1 MSYDLDSILR
11 NTKQTYKRRLDS
23 LTGRLQSICSEEA
36 FVNSTENFS
45 SRIKI
50 QDLQDDSKPN
60 SIDPPYPQ
68 LSDEVSRSR
77 SLIRSLQKD
86 NEWLDSNLSQL
97 KEELWNEKRRHAETQ
112 KELTDIRQSMNI
124 IQTSMNS
131 LQNEY
136 HDILK
141 RRNEDAKLNSTEFSK
156 IKVEFDKAEKAVW
169 QKNIELELVK
179 QELKSEKLN
188 NETLSQE
195 IHYLKKKLREEEDK
209 ARKWKKGCQEGELST
224 TELRERLRHLETDK
238 EKLQK
243 SYYELEREI
252 EEKETSIQNLKEDL
266 SRSMEFQANER
277 ENLLVSI
284 QRKYKEK
291 KIGYLKSIEELNL
304 NLEAYKKHVAETRS
318 FVEKERHSYAIEIE
332 RYKQKVRQ
340 LEEEARNFLA
350 SSKGQIQRE
359 LQEEKEQF
367 DEEKKYIK
375 EQYESIL
382 QKRIQE
388 FDAKNQELRR
398 DYESRIRDSAQK
410 QQEVVQSL
418 EQRIETLNK
427 HNSTLTDTIESLK
440 KEYAKTLQKKEEE
453 LSKLHDSDISELENT
468 HNEDLAKL
476 SSQCIKLETIVQNLT
491 EEKNS
496 LSVQLEEEI
505 NRSSVLEVRLQNLQ
519 ESITYLEDIKK
530 NFSEQVDDLTTE
542 LRTIQSEHAETKQY
556 NQELQK
562 EQEELCERVKDLEYN
577 LDETTKEYDSKLSE
591 LTNEYQIKLDTL
603 HFQLEAS
610 EDKKTELQNELDIL
624 QDLCQQ
630 LERQKLQSK
639 RDMVKLTEKHQEELR
654 QVKENLMTQFDKEAQ
669 DHILSRNELMKLE
682 RELYKEREKVS
693 ELSSSRE
700 TYKNQV
706 EKYEKETQ
714 SLLRSLNESEK
725 NCKILQDE
733 KEYIEREMKRASI
746 KHNKIL
752 GIMKTAFV
760 KAKTK
765 FVSEMNALQND
776 VIELSGRYK
785 RNLHEDISKALRII
799 ADKQFKLTKTHNE
812 ELYNLD
818 TKYKSLQRELDRSKS
833 EYESLRST
841 SQQSLIEQQ
850 TQFDVA
856 KRRLDTE
863 RNLIQSE
870 LEDLRNSYND
880 SILTI
885 ELLENEVKKL
895 REEVI
900 TKEKL
905 LHEKEIQFDK
915 DINHF
920 ASNVEA
926 DNKKRQQTEKR
937 VYDEELKNL
946 QIQVA
951 NLTSSS
957 SRLLD
962 NLHEEIVKLQ
972 LQHREELNAK
982 QAKIQEQR
990 EAIKISEDVLGWYR
1004 SELVKLQEKLDINE
1018 RNAKETLKK
1027 LEADTEEV
1035 LNALTQER
1043 QRMSEFRQDKLAE
1056 VDEMS
1061 SSLRGLCSELDIKN
1075 ETIAQLLKDKEDLRA
1090 KLREIHIESLRMSSP
1105 RRRSQEELSNHF

>member
-36 FVNSTENFS
+36 FGNSTENFS

-50 QDLQDDSKPN
+50 QDLQDDSKSN
-60 SIDPPYPQ
+60 AIDPAYHQ

-112 KELTDIRQSMNI
+112 KELTELRQSMNI
-124 IQTSMNS
+124 IQTSMSS

-141 RRNEDAKLNSTEFSK
+141 RRSEDAKLNSSEFSK
-156 IKVEFDKAEKAVW
+156 IKVEFDKAEKALW

-188 NETLSQE
+188 NDTLTQE
-195 IHYLKKKLREEEDK
+195 IHYLKKKLREEEEK
-209 ARKWKKGCQEGELST
+209 ARKWKKACQEGELST

-238 EKLQK
+238 DKLQK

-266 SRSMEFQANER
+266 GRCMEFQANER
-277 ENLLVSI
+277 ENLLASI
-284 QRKYKEK
+284 QKKYKEK
-291 KIGYLKSIEELNL
+291 KLGYLKSIEELNL
-304 NLEAYKKHVAETRS
+304 NLDAYKKHVAETRS
-318 FVEKERHSYAIEIE
+318 FVEKERHSHAIEIE

-340 LEEEARNFLA
+340 LEEEARNFLE
-350 SSKGQIQRE
+350 SSKGKIKRE
-359 LQEEKEQF
+359 LQEEKMQF
-367 DEEKKYIK
+367 DEERKYIK

-382 QKRIQE
+382 QRRIQD
-388 FDAKNQELRR
+388 FDAKYQELRR
-398 DYESRIRDSAQK
+398 DYESRVQESTQK

-418 EQRIETLNK
+418 DQRIETLNK
-427 HNSTLTDTIESLK
+427 HNSALADTIETLK
-440 KEYAKTLQKKEEE
+440 REYAKSLKKKEEE
-453 LSKLHDSDISELENT
+453 LSKLHDSNLSEIENT

-476 SSQCIKLETIVQNLT
+476 SSQCIKLETVVQSLT

-496 LSVQLEEEI
+496 LTVQLEEEI

-530 NFSEQVDDLTTE
+530 NFSDQVDDLTTE
-542 LRTIQSEHAETKQY
+542 LRTVQSEHGETKEF

-562 EQEELCERVKDLEYN
+562 EREELFERVKDLELN

-591 LTNEYQIKLDTL
+591 LTNEYHVKLDSL

-610 EDKKTELQNELDIL
+610 EEKKSELQNEFDIL

-630 LERQKLQSK
+630 LERQKLQGK
-639 RDMVKLTEKHQEELR
+639 RDMVKLAEKHQEELR
-654 QVKENLMTQFDKEAQ
+654 QVKENLMTSFDKEAQ

-693 ELSSSRE
+693 ELASFRE
-700 TYKNQV
+700 TYKSQV

-725 NCKILQDE
+725 SCKILQDE
-733 KEYIEREMKRASI
+733 KESIEREMRRAQI
-746 KHNKIL
+746 KHNKIM

-760 KAKTK
+760 KAKSK

-818 TKYKSLQRELDRSKS
+818 TKYKYLQRELDRSKS
-833 EYESLRST
+833 EYESLRTS
-841 SQQSLIEQQ
+841 SQQSLTEHQ
-850 TQFDVA
+850 TQLDVA
-856 KRRLDTE
+856 KRRLDSE

-870 LEDLRNSYND
+870 VEDLRNSYND
-880 SILTI
+880 SLHTI

-905 LHEKEIQFDK
+905 LHEKEIQFDR

-926 DNKKRQQTEKR
+926 EQKKRQQTEKK
-937 VYDEELKNL
+937 VYDEELKSL

-957 SRLLD
+957 QRLLD

-972 LQHREELNAK
+972 LQHRDELNSK
-982 QAKIQEQR
+982 H
-990 EAIKISEDVLGWYR
+990 EAIKISEEVIGWYR
-1004 SELVKLQEKLDINE
+1004 SELLKMQEKLDSNE
-1018 RNAKETLKK
+1018 KNAKETLKK

-1035 LNALTQER
+1035 LNALIQER
-1043 QRMSEFRQDKLAE
+1043 QRMSDFRHEKLAE
-1056 VDEMS
+1056 IDEMS

-1075 ETIAQLLKDKEDLRA
+1075 ETIAQLLKDKEDLRM
-1090 KLREIHIESLRMSSP
+1090 KLREIHMESLRMSSP
-1105 RRRSQEELSNHF
+1105 RRRSQEEPHNHY